1 MDRGTCWNQQVQYR
15 DRDREGRQ
23 QCQKNA
29 GALVKRSCEREGAH
43 LGLHGSALE
52 REHDPRTLLNEENDE
67 DENGNL
73 AKHSAGIGLEEFV
86 CDAERERANESAPQI
101 PDAAE
106 DHNHERIDDVTL
118 TQIG

>member
-1 MDRGTCWNQQVQYR
+1 MDRGSRWHQQVQYR

-29 GALVKRSCEREGAH
+29 GAFVKRPREREGSH

-52 REHDPRTLLNEENDE
+52 REHAPRTLLDEENDE
-67 DENGNL
+67 NENGNL

-86 CDAERERANESAPQI
+86 CDAERECANESAPEI
-101 PDAAE
+101 ADAAE
-106 DHNHERIDDVTL
+106 NYNHERIDDVTL